1 MHDEDAPDREHE
13 HDPGFDPD
21 AHSQDVQ
28 AYDGDEPWDG
38 TDEEPEWVDDPSQ
51 RLGPAAL
58 AGTFFLGVV
67 TCLVLVLIWGAF
79 TGDDGEGG
87 AADGSTLARDSQ
99 QLDTMSAED
108 DGLGTGASS
117 LQDRSV
123 PTRLSRCASAAR
135 TLQDSL
141 DAAQP
146 ALDQWAVHVGAMNK
160 LVVGELTLQQAT
172 DFWESTRL
180 GAQRNI
186 AAYRD
191 TVETLRRQGVDCPS
205 PALLAPGARA
215 LPGCARQV
223 EAQVG
228 VLRAATT
235 SIDTWDEHVRHMDMM
250 RMGTLTPDEAT
261 QMWLSMWQEGARDID
276 AYESAAANAQELDG
290 CSSVGGVG

>member
-1 MHDEDAPDREHE
+1 MHDDDALDREQE
-13 HDPGFDPD
+13 HDAGLDPD
-21 AHSQDVQ
+21 APEEYVQ
-28 AYDGDEPWDG
+28 AYDGDEPWAA
-38 TDEEPEWVDDPSQ
+38 TDEEPEWVEEPSQ

-79 TGDDGEGG
+79 TGGDAEGEATDEGG
-87 AADGSTLARDSQ
+87 LARESQ
-99 QLDTMSAED
+99 QLDTMSSEAED
-108 DGLGTGASS
+108 SGTGASS
-117 LQDRSV
+117 MDGHSG

-135 TLQDSL
+135 NLQDSL

-215 LPGCARQV
+215 LPGCTRQV

-250 RMGTLTPDEAT
+250 RLGTLTPEEAT
-261 QMWLSMWQEGARDID
+261 QMWLSMWQEGARDLD
-276 AYESAAANAQELDG
+276 AYESAAGSAQKLDG
-290 CSSVGGVG
+290 CSSVGGVD